1 MKTKLLFTLC
11 IIVSCVLKVKSQSG
25 NNMVFDGTSNYITVA
40 KHADFDLS
48 PGENY
53 TITCWAKLTT
63 LKEQTIFR
71 KRMES
76 ALGYDM
82 NVNAAGVYYVN
93 MRGNP
98 GNVNLGTNASVAST
112 LGINQW
118 YHLAMVVNA
127 TDKTLKIYVNG
138 VLNNTAANVTQ
149 QGTLDVNADI
159 DVFIGYSSVGGGR
172 YFAGQ
177 MDDIRVWNKAF
188 TPTELLADMATTV
201 VNNSTPDLLAA
212 WDFENVTGANVPDVS
227 GNAHNG
233 TINGPVVLPI
243 ELASFNAK
251 AYGSNVHLEWTT
263 ASEKNN
269 DFFEVQRSVDGKTF
283 LPVVKVAGAINSNTP
298 KNYKAIDE
306 NPIGGINYYRLKQT
320 DLDGTSTYHKIIS
333 VEVLTGL
340 NLKLYPNPAQEFI
353 ILNVPKPEN
362 LIFEVFD
369 LNGKKYKVSSKT
381 QGNQLIV
388 NISVLNKGVYILKTK
403 NGDNDIST
411 SKFLVK

>member
-11 IIVSCVLKVKSQSG
+11 IIICCAFKVKSQSG
-25 NNMVFDGTSNYITVA
+25 NNMVFNGTSNYIVVSD
-40 KHADFDLS
+40 HNDLDVG

-53 TITCWAKLTT
+53 TITCWIKTT
-63 LKEQTIFR
+63 QWKNMPVFR
-71 KRMES
+71 KRDPS
-76 ALGYDM
+76 GVGYEM
-82 NVNAAGVYYVN
+82 TVGSGGAYAIN
-93 MRGNP
+93 MRSTTSV
-98 GNVNLGTNASVAST
+98 NVGSTVASYNMN
-112 LGINQW
+112 LNQW
-118 YHLAMVVNA
+118 YHLAMVVDVV
-127 TDKTLKIYVNG
+127 DKSTKTYVNG
-138 VLNNTAANVTQ
+138 VL
-149 QGTLDVNADI
+149 QGTTTNANIGTLSFENAVDVT
-159 DVFIGYSSVGGGR
+159 IGRSVDQNR
-172 YFAGQ
+172 YFIGQ

-212 WDFENVTGANVPDVS
+212 WDFENVTGSSVPDVS
-227 GNAHNG
+227 GRGHNG

-243 ELASFNAK
+243 ELASFSAK

-353 ILNVPKPEN
+353 ILNIPKPEN
-362 LIFEVFD
+362 LNVEIFD

-388 NISVLNKGVYILKTK
+388 NTSVLNKGVYILKTK